1 MEVSG
6 IRHIL
11 SAALRGHAAKG
22 IDIYLPSM
30 ARPFLHLA
38 MRSKSPPRAII
49 RLVQCLWDLSSE
61 YMYGLIT
68 VHFCIMER
76 ANTALRRGIGFAR
89 WSQYRT
95 LSRLRLRVAHPRAT
109 PSAYSA
115 TFKGGRKVS
124 LHRAGGGSHDGKRG
138 IFPLLSLLITIFLE
152 FYDFDA
158 RKSVKFSKN
167 GAPPLIAEERFS
179 SFLASSVISIL
190 A

>member
-38 MRSKSPPRAII
+38 MRSQSPPRAII
-49 RLVQCLWDLSSE
+49 RLVQCLWDLRSE

-95 LSRLRLRVAHPRAT
+95 RSRLRLRVAHPRAT

-115 TFKGGRKVS
+115 TFKGGGRS
-124 LHRAGGGSHDGKRG
+124 RSIGRAGGLTTEKGEY
-138 IFPLLSLLITIFLE
+138 FP
-152 FYDFDA
+152 FYPF
-158 RKSVKFSKN
+158 
-167 GAPPLIAEERFS
+167 
-179 SFLASSVISIL
+179 
-190 A
+190 